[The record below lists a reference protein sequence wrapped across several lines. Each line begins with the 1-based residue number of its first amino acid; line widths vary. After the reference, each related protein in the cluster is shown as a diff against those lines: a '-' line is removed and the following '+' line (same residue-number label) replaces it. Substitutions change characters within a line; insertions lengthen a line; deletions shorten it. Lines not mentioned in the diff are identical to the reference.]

1 MSSASNNQ
9 QPAVK
14 LSDEE
19 WKAKLTDEQY
29 RILRQKDT
37 EYPGKGEYNKH
48 FETGVYKCA
57 GCGQELYE
65 SVLTN
70 PLYRNSESLSCF
82 W

>member
-1 MSSASNNQ
+1 MIFARLNMSSSSNNQ

-14 LSDEE
+14 LSDAE

-37 EYPGKGEYNKH
+37 EFPGTGEYDKH

-65 SVLTN
+65 
-70 PLYRNSESLSCF
+70 
-82 W
+82 